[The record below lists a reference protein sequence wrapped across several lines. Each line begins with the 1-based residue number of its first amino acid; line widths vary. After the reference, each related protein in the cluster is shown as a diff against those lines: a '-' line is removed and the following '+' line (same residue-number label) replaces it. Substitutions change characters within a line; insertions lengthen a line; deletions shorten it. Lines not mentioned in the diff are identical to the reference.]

1 MKTVARLTLTAG
13 AVLVCACTSENPQQ
27 PLSEPIRASFS
38 DGAHAGNPD
47 FFFLPPLFKSP
58 TNNPNYEPKAF
69 NADVR
74 PTVEICRL
82 KDDPE
87 PGETIR
93 GCEATIKV
101 FSAAEVTRDVA
112 NQLFFVNWKTGES
125 NLGLDEE
132 YRIRVLLG
140 AVELGYAD
148 VDPVANGS
156 QLKNVETGE
165 YIGLVDGRT
174 LPIKFRIEDGAACF
188 GGACNSKTIVLA
200 QGGFVV
206 LESTGDRVDI
216 PAQQSN
222 QVVNVT
228 VEQCDDID
236 VDLPVFGNCLRV
248 TADPPLA
255 APLFPLATVSIC
267 SLDPLTLPLSH
278 QQSELLSLHRQDDN
292 AVTALPHSDDF
303 CVAPIGR
310 RDDAPTNFA
319 ARSLRAVRDFAASI
333 FQPAMLHASSMVLD
347 VGQGGQTDGF
357 SDFQFA
363 LPSQINA
370 DGLLDFGEQ
379 LPGATLPPSV
389 EVTDALGEPVAGAT
403 VRFNY
408 DPPSGLGGAV
418 SSLSERC
425 HVAAPDDL
433 VCTTD
438 AFGLIT
444 VDWHLSDATGASHAL
459 QARGIGMGIASD
471 LDGDGPF
478 DPCVPEIL
486 GNGDVHCT
494 GTSDVPVSLSRGEIT
509 FTATT
514 RLATGVLSF
523 TLQPTN
529 QIGNLRTLGV
539 RILAQD
545 ATGAVLPGVQ
555 VTLGDG
561 PQNTAQGCGMG
572 GATMNGVTDATGQV
586 AFTLID
592 VSAACEAATLLAAG
606 AKAGFSPMQVESRP
620 FAIADI
626 GGTGTPTIDGVFDE
640 SWAGA
645 RCLQFTADVPG
656 GGTTPALLCA
666 MNDASNVYFLVRFT
680 RGPDPRSSVD
690 FQLDANRSG
699 GINSG
704 DDLIVFRN
712 PELTFEDNY
721 WFDNA
726 ADDSCPVGSLCSRG
740 DVGGGGNTDGQG
752 AFGNNGGETIYEV
765 SHPLRSGDNHDVS
778 AGAGQTIDFFLG
790 LNIYPSSAPEG
801 QARTFFPSGRLLK
814 LLVK

>member
-1 MKTVARLTLTAG
+1 MKTVARLTLAAG

-27 PLSEPIRASFS
+27 PLSEPLRASFS

-58 TNNPNYEPKAF
+58 TTNPNYEPNAF
-69 NADVR
+69 NEDVR
-74 PTVEICRL
+74 PTVEICEL
-82 KDDPE
+82 DPLTT
-87 PGETIR
+87 PPVCGP
-93 GCEATIKV
+93 TIKT
-101 FSAAEVTRDVA
+101 FAAAEVTRDVA
-112 NQLFFVNWKTGES
+112 NQQYQVNWKTDES
-125 NLGLDEE
+125 HLVVTNE

-148 VDPVANGS
+148 VDPVSSGS
-156 QLKNVETGE
+156 QLKNVNTGE
-165 YIGLVDGRT
+165 FIGLVDGRT
-174 LPIKFRIEDGAACF
+174 LPIKFRVEDGAACF

-222 QVVNVT
+222 QIVNVT

-278 QQSELLSLHRQDDN
+278 EQSELLSLHRQDAE
-292 AVTALPHSDDF
+292 AVTALQHSGDF
-303 CVAPIGR
+303 CTAPIGR
-310 RDDAPTNFA
+310 REDAPTNFA
-319 ARSLRAVRDFAASI
+319 ARSLRALRDLTASI
-333 FQPAMLHASSMVLD
+333 FKPAMLHASSIVLD

-379 LPGATLPPSV
+379 LPGAIVPASV
-389 EVTDALGEPVAGAT
+389 AVTDVLGQPVAGAT

-408 DPPSGLGGAV
+408 NPPSGLGGAV
-418 SSLSERC
+418 SSASERC
-425 HVAAPDDL
+425 QVGTADDL

-438 AFGLIT
+438 AFGLVS
-444 VDWHLSDATGASHAL
+444 VDWHLSSANAAAHAL
-459 QARGIGMGIASD
+459 QARGRGMGIASD
-471 LDGDGPF
+471 LEGDGPF
-478 DPCVPEIL
+478 DPCVPVARAA
-486 GNGDVHCT
+486 GDIVCT
-494 GTSDVPVSLSRGEIT
+494 GTSDVALDLDRGAIT

-514 RLATGVLSF
+514 APATGVLTF
-523 TLQPTN
+523 LQQPTD
-529 QIGNLRTLGV
+529 QIGNLRTLAV
-539 RILAQD
+539 RIQAQD
-545 ATGAVLPGVQ
+545 VTGAALPGVQ

-561 PQNTAQGCGMG
+561 PRNASLGCGMG
-572 GATMNGVTDATGQV
+572 GATLSGATDATGQV
-586 AFTLID
+586 VFTLVD
-592 VSAACEAATLLAAG
+592 VSAACETATLLATG
-606 AKAGFSPMQVESRP
+606 AKVGFTTMQAESRP
-620 FAIADI
+620 FVIADL
-626 GGTGTPTIDGVFDE
+626 GGTGTPTIDGQFDE

-645 RCLQFTADVPG
+645 RCLQFSADVPE

-666 MNDASNVYFLVRFT
+666 MNDETNLYFLVRFT

-712 PELTFEDNY
+712 PESAFEDDY

-726 ADDSCPVGSLCSRG
+726 ADDSCPVGSLCSRA
-740 DVGGGGNTDGQG
+740 DEGGGGSSDGQG

-765 SHPLRSGDNHDVS
+765 AHPLRSGDNHDVS
-778 AGAGQTIDFFLG
+778 AGAGQTINFVLG
-790 LNIYPSSAPEG
+790 LNIYPTSAPTG